1 MTMGEVAEL
10 VLHEWGLPWHELEAT
25 WTDEQLEVYM
35 RSLARRLEREQ
46 RERVQLAVLLARAM
60 GADVRMPE
68 PDEPAKPRD
77 DSLEAALRRWGG
89 EVEEV

>member
-1 MTMGEVAEL
+1 MSMGEVAEL

-35 RSLARRLEREQ
+35 RSLARRLERQQ
-46 RERVQLAVLLARAM
+46 RERVQLAVLLARAI

-68 PDEPAKPRD
+68 EPGETRGD
-77 DSLEAALRRWGG
+77 DLETALRRWGG

>member
-1 MTMGEVAEL
+1 
-10 VLHEWGLPWHELEAT
+10 
-25 WTDEQLEVYM
+25 M

-68 PDEPAKPRD
+68 EPWETRD
-77 DSLEAALRRWGG
+77 DDLETALRRWGG

>member
-10 VLHEWGLPWHELEAT
+10 VLHEWGLPWHQLEAT

-46 RERVQLAVLLARAM
+46 RERVQLTVLLARAM

-68 PDEPAKPRD
+68 PEPRD